1 MKVKVPLVIPVA
13 IAHPT
18 PKTKTTKVKKE
29 VNEIDKQ
36 SPIEPPMLTQEEQNI
51 LQDLEK
57 AGYFQPSDTE
67 GETEPEESENCK
79 SEME

>member
-1 MKVKVPLVIPVA
+1 MA

-29 VNEIDKQ
+29 VNEIDRQ
-36 SPIEPPMLTQEEQNI
+36 SPIEPPVLTQEEQNI

-67 GETEPEESENCK
+67 GETEPEASESSESET
-79 SEME
+79 E

>member
-1 MKVKVPLVIPVA
+1 
-13 IAHPT
+13 
-18 PKTKTTKVKKE
+18 
-29 VNEIDKQ
+29 
-36 SPIEPPMLTQEEQNI
+36 MLTQEEQNI

-67 GETEPEESENCK
+67 GETEPEESENSE

>member
-1 MKVKVPLVIPVA
+1 M
-13 IAHPT
+13 
-18 PKTKTTKVKKE
+18 KTTKVKKE

-36 SPIEPPMLTQEEQNI
+36 PPIEPPVLTQEEQNI

-67 GETEPEESENCK
+67 GETEPEESEDSK
-79 SEME
+79 SETE

>member
-1 MKVKVPLVIPVA
+1 MVNHNLLH

-29 VNEIDKQ
+29 VYEVDTQ
-36 SPIEPPMLTQEEQNI
+36 PPIEPPVLTQEEQCI

-57 AGYFQPSDTE
+57 AGYLQLSDTE
-67 GETEPEESENCK
+67 GQTEPEESGD
-79 SEME
+79 SESKTE